1 MSEELKQHILK
12 NGLNLG
18 LILVAITL
26 FTYTGG
32 AELATSYFV
41 SFGSLLLMIIF
52 PIYYTRKFRAQ
63 NDGYISFR
71 EAFSSCTGILIAAGF
86 LNTFVSILIYN
97 VIDPGFALEMLD
109 AIIEKTVTQFES
121 GGMDE
126 AQIEQ
131 AVKLIEEGSDFSAMS
146 MFKGYIFGIIFYTI
160 FGLIVA
166 AITKNDRPEF
176 IED

>member
-71 EAFSSCTGILIAAGF
+71 EAFSS
-86 LNTFVSILIYN
+86 
-97 VIDPGFALEMLD
+97 
-109 AIIEKTVTQFES
+109 
-121 GGMDE
+121 
-126 AQIEQ
+126 
-131 AVKLIEEGSDFSAMS
+131 
-146 MFKGYIFGIIFYTI
+146 
-160 FGLIVA
+160 
-166 AITKNDRPEF
+166 
-176 IED
+176 